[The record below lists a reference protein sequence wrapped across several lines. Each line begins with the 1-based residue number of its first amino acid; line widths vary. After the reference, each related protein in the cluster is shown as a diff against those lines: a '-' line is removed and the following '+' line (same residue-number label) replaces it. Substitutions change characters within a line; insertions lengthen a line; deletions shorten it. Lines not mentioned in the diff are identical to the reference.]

1 MSSFAAEALDH
12 EQREVSR
19 HFKRNFVAHSLEGGL
34 FMGGVAFLHP
44 QTVAPRMI
52 ERLGG
57 PDWMIAAAPIL
68 QLVGFYVPSVFLT
81 HRLERLAFLK
91 PFVMGLGVLQ
101 RLPYLLMGIALLFAR
116 ETDRWVLPL
125 VMLTPLLSGL
135 AGGISITA
143 WREYVAKSIPAPRR
157 ASLWA
162 CRFVLGGVLGVAAGQ
177 GVQLVLGHISAGHH
191 SASSAGQGFS
201 LPAYGVLHFG
211 VLGGMLA
218 SYVVLAAT
226 REPNLPSTR
235 PGAEKSWWGYARSMR
250 RIVESDG
257 RMAPYLAS
265 RALFSGLYVVL
276 PFLGLRALQ
285 VLHCSDAYLGRLLMC
300 QMLGSVAG
308 NLTAGVVGDRSGG
321 RAVMLLS
328 QASSVVVAA
337 AAPALHSALGF
348 ELLFLALGWAIG
360 LGNVGVATLDL
371 EMSGFAQ
378 RMSYQTLI
386 GLSHLLGMVGAVT
399 IAALVRQVTPNF
411 SVLAWIAGALNFG
424 CFALLARLAE
434 PRHASLLLAE
444 TGPQR
449 YQRSVSD

>member
-1 MSSFAAEALDH
+1 MPEPAMPLFAAEALVR
-12 EQREVSR
+12 EEREVSR

-68 QLVGFYVPSVFLT
+68 QLVGFYIPSLFLT

-91 PFVMGLGVLQ
+91 PFVMYLGVLQ

-135 AGGISITA
+135 AGGVSITA

-177 GVQLVLGHISAGHH
+177 GVQLVLGTAFASHGSAGHG
-191 SASSAGQGFS
+191 SA

-218 SYVVLAAT
+218 SYGVLAVT

-235 PGAEKSWWGYARSMR
+235 AGAEKSWWGYARSMR
-250 RIVESDG
+250 RIVENDA
-257 RMAPYLAS
+257 RMAPYLLG

-276 PFLGLRALQ
+276 PFLGLRALE
-285 VLHCSDAYLGRLLMC
+285 VLHCGDGYLGRLLMC

-337 AAPALHSALGF
+337 AAPALHSPLGF

-399 IAALVRQVTPNF
+399 IAALIRQVTLNF
-411 SVLAWIAGALNFG
+411 SVLACIAGALNLG
-424 CFALLARLAE
+424 CFALLVRLAE
-434 PRHASLLLAE
+434 PRRAALLLAE
-444 TGPQR
+444 T
-449 YQRSVSD
+449 QRSVSD

>member
-1 MSSFAAEALDH
+1 MPLTADGVLDH

-19 HFKRNFVAHSLEGGL
+19 HFTRNYIAHSLEGGL

-57 PDWMIAAAPIL
+57 ADWMIAAAPIL
-68 QLVGFYVPSVFLT
+68 QLVGFYVPSLFLT

-91 PFVMGLGVLQ
+91 RFVMGLGVLQ
-101 RLPYLLMGIALLFAR
+101 RLPYLLMGVALLFAR
-116 ETDRWVLPL
+116 ESDPWLLPL

-135 AGGISITA
+135 AGGVSITA

-177 GVQLVLGHISAGHH
+177 GVQLVLGHESTLTG
-191 SASSAGQGFS
+191 
-201 LPAYGVLHFG
+201 YGVLHLG

-218 SYVVLAAT
+218 SYAVLAVT

-250 RIVESDG
+250 RIIENDA
-257 RMAPYLAS
+257 RMAPYLVS

-276 PFLGLRALQ
+276 PFLGLRALE
-285 VLHCSDAYLGRLLMC
+285 VLHCSDGYLGRLLMC
-300 QMLGSVAG
+300 QMLGSVTG
-308 NLTAGVVGDRSGG
+308 NLAAGVVGDRSGG
-321 RAVMLLS
+321 RAVLLLS
-328 QASSVVVAA
+328 QASSVAVAA

-399 IAALVRQVTPNF
+399 IAALVRQVTGSF
-411 SVLAWIAGALNFG
+411 SLLACIAASLNFG

-434 PRHASLLLAE
+434 PRRATLLLGE
-444 TGPQR
+444 T
-449 YQRSVSD
+449 QRSVSDCAARAP

>member
-1 MSSFAAEALDH
+1 MGHLELAMSLSAAGVLDH

-19 HFKRNFVAHSLEGGL
+19 HFKRNYLAHSLEGGL

-57 PDWMIAAAPIL
+57 PDWMIAASPIL
-68 QLVGFYVPSVFLT
+68 QLVGFYIPSLFLT

-91 PFVMGLGVLQ
+91 PFVMALGVLQ
-101 RLPYLLMGIALLFAR
+101 RLPYLLMGIVLLFAR

-135 AGGISITA
+135 AGGVSITA

-162 CRFVLGGVLGVAAGQ
+162 CRFVLGGLLGVAAGQ
-177 GVQLVLGHISAGHH
+177 GVQLVLGQHFAASGSA
-191 SASSAGQGFS
+191 

-218 SYVVLAAT
+218 SYAVLAIT

-250 RIVESDG
+250 RIVENDA
-257 RMAPYLAS
+257 RMAPYLLS
-265 RALFSGLYVVL
+265 RGLFSGLYVVL
-276 PFLGLRALQ
+276 PFLGLRALE
-285 VLHCSDAYLGRLLMC
+285 VLHCSDGYLGRLLMC
-300 QMLGSVAG
+300 QMLGSVVG

-371 EMSGFAQ
+371 EMSDFAQ

-399 IAALVRQVTPNF
+399 IAALIRQVTPNF
-411 SVLAWIAGALNFG
+411 AVLACIAGALNFG

-434 PRHASLLLAE
+434 PRRGSLLLAE
-444 TGPQR
+444 T
-449 YQRSVSD
+449 QRSVSD